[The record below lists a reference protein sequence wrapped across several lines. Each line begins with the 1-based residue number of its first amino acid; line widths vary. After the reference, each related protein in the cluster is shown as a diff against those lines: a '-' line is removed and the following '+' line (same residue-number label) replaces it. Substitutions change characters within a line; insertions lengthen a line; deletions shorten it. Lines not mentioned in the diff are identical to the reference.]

1 MKSPPPWP
9 AWKSAW
15 KGVEAAAKQVEK
27 KMKAQKDAFA
37 ADAKAYADNLKA
49 LKDMIAADPI
59 GAKAK
64 LGEFKAVTDK
74 WGAAIQEL
82 AAPPAKADA
91 KKVKS

>member
-1 MKSPPPWP
+1 
-9 AWKSAW
+9 
-15 KGVEAAAKQVEK
+15 
-27 KMKAQKDAFA
+27 MKAQKDAFA
-37 ADAKAYADNLKA
+37 ADAKAYGDNLKA
-49 LKDMIAADPI
+49 VRDMIASDPI

-82 AAPPAKADA
+82 AAPPAKAPAKADA